1 MMNQDHQQ
9 KQNHSFD
16 QHFQSV
22 LLRTKLY
29 EMSTDSEGKHV
40 LNYLE

>member
-1 MMNQDHQQ
+1 MNQDHKH
-9 KQNHSFD
+9 KQNHSLD

-29 EMSTDSEGKHV
+29 EMSPVAEENF
-40 LNYLE
+40 LN